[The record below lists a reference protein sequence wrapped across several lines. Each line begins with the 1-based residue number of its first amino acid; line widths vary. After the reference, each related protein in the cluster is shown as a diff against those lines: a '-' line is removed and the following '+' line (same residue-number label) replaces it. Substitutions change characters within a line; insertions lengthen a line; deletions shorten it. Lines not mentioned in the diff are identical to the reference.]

1 MNELLI
7 AQIGKEAPLRREV
20 PKGQRVGRTRQA
32 ARLFAVDPMPAG
44 MS

>member
-7 AQIGKEAPLRREV
+7 AQIGKEAPLRREA
-20 PKGQRVGRTRQA
+20 PEGQRVGRTRRA
-32 ARLFAVDPMPAG
+32 ARSFAGDPMPAV